1 MKKILIL
8 ASVLLLA
15 GAGCTTKTQQKPT
28 ANVPADKN
36 ADKVAEII
44 PEAEEKSPIAGENIE
59 KKTRPPEVNISSEQN
74 TIFETA
80 FAEKSTEAGFKI
92 YYPTFIPANL
102 KLDETS
108 LSISK
113 MGETGKIVTFNLNDI
128 TNPTMPLVFI
138 QEQTEGIALNP
149 ENLKEGETAYLNGYI
164 KTITNDA
171 GSFYV
176 LLFLKDDKTSIRIS
190 TKTDVMDLDTLSK
203 LAESMK

>member
-1 MKKILIL
+1 MKKIIIL

-15 GAGCTTKTQQKPT
+15 GAGCTKTQKPT
-28 ANVPADKN
+28 TAKPADQN
-36 ADKVAEII
+36 VDKVVQMV
-44 PEAEEKSPIAGENIE
+44 PEAEEKSQIAGENIE
-59 KKTRPPEVNISSEQN
+59 KKTRPPEVNISPEQN

-80 FAEKSTEAGFKI
+80 FAGKSKEAGFKI
-92 YYPTFIPANL
+92 YYPAFIPESL

-113 MGETGKIVTFNLNDI
+113 MGETGKVVTYNLNDI
-128 TNPTMPLVFI
+128 KNPTLPLVFI
-138 QEQTEGIALNP
+138 QEQTEGIALSP

-164 KTITNDA
+164 KTIKNDA